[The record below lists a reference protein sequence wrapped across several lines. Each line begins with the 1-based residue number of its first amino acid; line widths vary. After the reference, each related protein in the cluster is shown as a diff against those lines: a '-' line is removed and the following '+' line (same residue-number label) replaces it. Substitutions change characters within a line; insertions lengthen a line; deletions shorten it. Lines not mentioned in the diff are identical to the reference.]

1 MRPLIILGTG
11 LAGYTLAREYRKL
24 NAERELVLISQDD
37 GRSYSKPMLS
47 NGLSKGKTAD
57 AIAMASATDMATQL
71 KATVHSHVAVTAIDR
86 DAQTLTVKTA
96 DGTSQTLAYGDLVL
110 AVGAD
115 VFRPPLGGNGGERVY
130 TVNDLEDYARFRA
143 AIGDSGKR
151 VLIIGGGLIGCEF
164 ANDLSASGFDVELVE
179 PMGRPLPT
187 LLPERASAAVADGL
201 RSLGVNFHFAGVTA
215 VDLAGE
221 GVQVSLS
228 DGKTVAA
235 DIVLSAIG
243 LRPRIALAQAAGLDT
258 ARGIVTDRL
267 LRTSDEHIYALGDCA
282 EVSGKVLM
290 YVLPLMAAA
299 RALAKTLAGEATP
312 VSYPAM
318 PVQIKTPICPI
329 VVSPVAPN
337 TEGAWEV
344 EADGANVKASFRAAN
359 GDLLGFALTGSYA
372 TDMKVKSEM
381 AKALPAILT

>member
-71 KATVHSHVAVTAIDR
+71 KATVHSHVTVTAIDR
-86 DAQTLTVKTA
+86 AAQTLTVNSV
-96 DGTSQTLAYGDLVL
+96 DGRSETLAYGDLVL
-110 AVGAD
+110 AIGAD

-143 AIGDSGKR
+143 AIGANGKR

-215 VDLAGE
+215 VDLAGD
-221 GVQVSLS
+221 GVQVTLS

-235 DIVLSAIG
+235 DVVLSAIG

-299 RALAKTLAGEATP
+299 RALAKTLAGEVTP

-337 TEGAWEV
+337 TEGAWEI

-372 TDMKVKSEM
+372 SDMKVKSEM
-381 AKALPAILT
+381 ARALPAILV

>member
-57 AIAMASATDMATQL
+57 AIAMASAVDMATQL

-86 DAQTLTVKTA
+86 AAQTLTVKAA
-96 DGTSQTLAYGDLVL
+96 DGSSETLVYGDLVL
-110 AVGAD
+110 AIGAD

-228 DGKTVAA
+228 DGKTVTA

-243 LRPRIALAQAAGLDT
+243 LRPRIALAQAAGLET

-337 TEGAWEV
+337 TEGAWEI

-372 TDMKVKSEM
+372 SDMKVKSEM
-381 AKALPAILT
+381 ARALPAILA